1 MFIYKIFTEEE
12 HNLFIS
18 HGSTIGSHIDK
29 EDGFIH
35 FSFRSQLLDT
45 IKKHY
50 SYQKKLY
57 ISTFNISLFKSDLKW
72 ELSRNKEYFPHYYG
86 SLSKKDLVYTFTLK
100 NY

>member
-18 HGSTIGSHIDK
+18 HGSTIGSNIDK
-29 EDGFIH
+29 KDGFIH
-35 FSFRSQLLDT
+35 LSVRSQLLET

-50 SYQKKLY
+50 FYQKKLY
-57 ISTFNISLFKSDLKW
+57 ISSFFISLFKPDLKW

-86 SLSKKDLVYTFTLK
+86 SLSKKDLVYTFTLE
-100 NY
+100 N